1 MFWGTNQPLPY
12 FLTSAL
18 FLTSLKLSRYLL
30 LLFQHCECLMDILR
44 PGLLRHEPTPGRPF
58 IILAPHV
65 NTIGSVS
72 VRIPTWHTLQPGFIS
87 RAVPW
92 QPFHCLLTAAVGYG
106 GFLGSIGP
114 SGDFWVLSHSGD
126 FWMLKA
132 PTYLHQWRDAHC
144 SALLVPGAAFMA
156 INSQYCLEIR
166 EKMKREQLTPFNS
179 PNPKLWSQKEK
190 SVFFVLCFTR
200 ACCSAERC
208 RRAALG

>member
-1 MFWGTNQPLPY
+1 MLNGY
-12 FLTSAL
+12 FKA
-18 FLTSLKLSRYLL
+18 R
-30 LLFQHCECLMDILR
+30 IA
-44 PGLLRHEPTPGRPF
+44 PTRAYAWSPF
-58 IILAPHV
+58 YFFLAPHV

-72 VRIPTWHTLQPGFIS
+72 VRIPTWHTLLPGFIS

-106 GFLGSIGP
+106 GFLGSIGH

-144 SALLVPGAAFMA
+144 SALLVPGAALMA

-190 SVFFVLCFTR
+190 SIFFVLCFTR